1 MSIQGSIVS
10 LLNTVGVAARLNPKW
25 EEAQKH
31 KNETKNLAAQEAA
44 INKQLELAIGARSE
58 DVEELGNELSEVKR
72 KQFELNPTA
81 ESYKAYQDTKT
92 RKGAVSEP
100 DPEEVGQALAEKED
114 FEQEVR
120 EYADLYRK
128 TPTTAQRKAQE
139 EATKKAEEAQAMEQE
154 RKRQT
159 REETAK
165 ALGVNLNLPPRSEWS
180 KFRKGNN

>member
-31 KNETKNLAAQEAA
+31 KSETKNLAAQEAA
-44 INKQLELAIGARSE
+44 INKQLEVAGGE
-58 DVEELGNELSEVKR
+58 DLEELGAELTEVKR
-72 KQFELNPTA
+72 KQFELNPSE
-81 ESYKAYQDTKT
+81 ESYKAYQDTKP
-92 RKGAVSEP
+92 RKLAAFGP
-100 DPEEVGQALAEKED
+100 DPEEAGRELAEKED

-128 TPTTAQRKAQE
+128 TPTTAQRKAQA
-139 EATKKAEEAQAMEQE
+139 EATKKAEEALTMEQE

-159 REETAK
+159 REATAA

-180 KFRKGNN
+180 KFRKENT